1 MDYFSWIQSIDLE
14 NPDEVYEQ
22 LIWIINQDLA
32 VKQKLFAID
41 LLVRKSKGK
50 YIANLKNQ
58 IKNLSENNQTL
69 KDFKIKYFQKADECK
84 HLQTVLA
91 KKNSEAKNNDVK
103 VKKRYVIKRKLN
115 YGM

>member
-69 KDFKIKYFQKADECK
+69 KDFKIKYFKKADECK

-115 YGM
+115 YGV